1 MTGLTLTEIANALGI
16 EKWAAEKRLRK
27 AGVKILTR
35 EAIYPPD
42 AIERIKDAPPPG
54 RPKNPVIENVETSC
68 KILMDALEFDERAWE
83 TVEKGEEFKKT
94 FVQLRETFK
103 ETFHKAIHTPSPE
116 NTKALEQ
123 LASEL
128 NNSEI
133 VKHIA
138 GVINRLTET
147 EPDLL
152 VPGKGRPPKAKAE
165 PEPVPEVKPKKGK
178 R

>member
-1 MTGLTLTEIANALGI
+1 MEGYTASEMAKILGI
-16 EKWAAEKRLRK
+16 NLKTAKLRLFRYGIK
-27 AGVKILTR
+27 PVTNESLYDKSAL
-35 EAIYPPD
+35 EAIRNVPG
-42 AIERIKDAPPPG
+42 KG

-123 LASEL
+123 LTSEL